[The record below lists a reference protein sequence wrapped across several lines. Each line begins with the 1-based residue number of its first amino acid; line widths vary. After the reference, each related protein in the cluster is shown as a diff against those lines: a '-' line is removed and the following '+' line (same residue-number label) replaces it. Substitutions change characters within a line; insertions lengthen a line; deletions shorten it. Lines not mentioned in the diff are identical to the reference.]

1 MIRIAGETT
10 MKANGVILFVFVTV
24 CCVRCANAFHCGHGR
39 PSLGR
44 RAPHQTHAS
53 RVGTLE
59 SSVLDAVDNFY
70 RTMPLASA
78 FLTCGVKASL
88 ADAVAQTRTN
98 LEMSSVLEESDGID
112 TIAVE
117 TTSPFDNR
125 RNVAFLLYGGL
136 YQGMTQEIIFNDGF
150 PLLFG
155 RGTDVTTVLSKVA
168 CDSFVVTPFL
178 CLPVAYIVKSVIF
191 DYSIQEAIS
200 RYVDDVINNK
210 LLIRY
215 WSLWGPTQCLTFGVV
230 PEHLRIAFIAAISFI
245 WVIIFSSITA
255 KGERDR
261 DAEQCQLEDGVS
273 CRIDG

>member
-1 MIRIAGETT
+1 MMASGF
-10 MKANGVILFVFVTV
+10 ILFGFVTV
-24 CCVRCANAFHCGHGR
+24 CCQNARAFHHCGGR

-44 RAPHQTHAS
+44 RRALHQTHTS
-53 RVGTLE
+53 RVGALN
-59 SSVLDAVDNFY
+59 SSALDAVDSFY

-88 ADAVAQTRTN
+88 ADTVAQTRTG
-98 LEMSSVLEESDGID
+98 LAISSALEESDGSD
-112 TIAVE
+112 TLSVE
-117 TTSPFDNR
+117 ATSPFDSR

-136 YQGMTQEIIFNDGF
+136 YQGMAQEIIFNEGF
-150 PLLFG
+150 PLVFG
-155 RGTDVTTVLSKVA
+155 HGTDAVTVLSKVA
-168 CDSFVVTPFL
+168 CDSFLVTPLL
-178 CLPVAYIVKSVIF
+178 CLPVAYVVKSVIF
-191 DYSIQEAIS
+191 DYSIQEALS

-215 WSLWGPTQCLTFGVV
+215 WSLWGPMQCLTFGVV

-255 KGERDR
+255 QGERDR
-261 DAEQCQLEDGVS
+261 YDKQCQLEDGVS